1 MEVVTA
7 GTVAVAVA
15 PVVVEKTI
23 DLVKEYIEWTISAHE
38 EVSNYDEIYEK
49 INGAKG
55 LSASSTKKLDAAEK
69 KKDAAKDS
77 IKLAFKV
84 VKASVFDLYSELL
97 GHYRM
102 FDMLDN
108 PEM

>member
-1 MEVVTA
+1 MRDYV
-7 GTVAVAVA
+7 
-15 PVVVEKTI
+15 
-23 DLVKEYIEWTISAHE
+23 EWTINAHD

-49 INGAKG
+49 INAAKG
-55 LSASSTKKLDAAEK
+55 LSAASMKNLNSAEK
-69 KKDAAKDS
+69 KKDAAKNS

-84 VKASVFDLYSELL
+84 VKASVFDLYSELR